1 MKKKLFLVCV
11 SLVWTVALMAQQIA
25 VVSTSG
31 TKVFRTLQEAIEGAD
46 PGSVIYLPG
55 GGFALPDS
63 VKITKKL
70 TIYGIGHKSNND
82 NVDGVTTISG
92 NLFFDKDS
100 DGSALM
106 GCYLSGGV
114 YIGNDGNEVDNVLIR
129 CNNIAIVCVMN
140 DKCLGTYINQ
150 NYIRQYGHFRHAS
163 AKFTNNIIP
172 YISELHDGFISNN
185 IFTSAGYDN
194 IWGGLAS
201 WNLRPMHNVS
211 RSSVMNNIVFD
222 ARHYGDDHP
231 FWSGSDVLASGNM
244 CTVEVDDDSDCI
256 NVGEVDMN
264 NVFVDYKGITP
275 NSDFHFKDE
284 YKQYEG
290 KVGIYGGTGFSDAQL
305 APVPYIVRK
314 IIPEHTDAEG
324 KLNIKIRVKA
334 GE

>member
-25 VVSTSG
+25 VVSESG
-31 TKVFRTLQEAIEGAD
+31 TKVYRTLQEAIEGAD

-55 GGFALPDS
+55 GGFPITDE

-70 TIYGIGHKSNND
+70 TIYGIGHKIQTENP
-82 NVDGVTTISG
+82 DGYTTISG

-106 GCYLSGGV
+106 GCYVSGIV
-114 YIGNDGNEVDNVLIR
+114 YIGNDGNEVDDVLIR
-129 CNNIAIVCVMN
+129 CNRMYRVGVCN
-140 DKCLGTYINQ
+140 NKCKGTIINQ
-150 NYIRQYGHFRHAS
+150 NYIIEDAWFSGAKAS
-163 AKFTNNIIP
+163 FTNNVAD
-172 YISELHDGFISNN
+172 SVDDLDDGDISNN
-185 IFTSAGYDN
+185 IFLGYARNAHALTACDRT
-194 IWGGLAS
+194 IIT
-201 WNLRPMHNVS
+201 
-211 RSSVMNNIVFD
+211 NNIIF
-222 ARHYGDDHP
+222 HYGIH
-231 FWSGSDVLASGNM
+231 SGDNCSPSGNM
-244 CTVEVDDDSDCI
+244 CVADWGINCI
-256 NVGEVDMN
+256 NVGGVDWK
-264 NVFVDYKGITP
+264 NVFVDYQGLTP

-290 KVGIYGGTGFSDAQL
+290 KVGIYHGNFSDAQL